1 VKRIIGT
8 EEEEKLYREKRR
20 NSTARCVCGSYRF
33 FAEACPKCGALGGDT
48 EECAQIFINAIGRM
62 TPEQKRQARES
73 LNASFKKHEDERLK
87 NMSCD
92 PTAN

>member
-20 NSTARCVCGSYRF
+20 SSTARCVCGSYRF

-48 EECAQIFINAIGRM
+48 EECAEIFIRAIEKW

-73 LNASFKKHEDERLK
+73 LDAKFQKQKDERLL
-87 NMSCD
+87 SAPCD
-92 PTAN
+92 PTVN